1 MGARDFRLCTEADI
15 KSAHAHLL
23 TVLDAWVGEWLGS
36 AQRRD
41 LHVSCKIVE
50 CEFLEAENEK
60 AQWFCC
66 VGAEGSVWASSQ
78 QTQAVGCLLFGQSSL
93 SSDRTAFR
101 VCEHALGS
109 LLCQIACCPNDA
121 ATPLLSAHAPP
132 THLTTAGRWGL
143 VFTIEAPNSV
153 LTLLVERK
161 PLAAQLRTSHEG
173 REPLGSLRE
182 GINLQKVTIGAWLGE
197 AEIEL
202 GVLKSLE
209 VGDVLQLDRLLSQGA
224 DIRVGDERL
233 QCEGNLCVLDGQVA
247 IEVVRC

>member
-15 KSAHAHLL
+15 KSAHAHLS

-41 LHVSCKIVE
+41 VYVGCKIIE
-50 CEFLEAENEK
+50 RELLEAENEQ
-60 AQWFCC
+60 AQWFHC
-66 VGAEGSVWASSQ
+66 VGAEGGVWASSQ
-78 QTQAVGCLLFGQSSL
+78 QTQAAGCLLFGQSSL

-101 VCEHALGS
+101 VGEHALGS
-109 LLCQIACCPNDA
+109 LLCQIARSPNDA
-121 ATPLLSAHAPP
+121 STPLLAAHPPP
-132 THLTTAGRWGL
+132 THLATAGRWGL

-153 LTLLVERK
+153 LTLFVERK
-161 PLAAQLRTSHEG
+161 PLAAQQRTSHEG

-209 VGDVLQLDRLLSQGA
+209 VGDVLQLDRRLSQGA
-224 DIRVGDERL
+224 DLRVGDERL
-233 QCEGNLCVLDGQVA
+233 HCEGNLCALDGQIA